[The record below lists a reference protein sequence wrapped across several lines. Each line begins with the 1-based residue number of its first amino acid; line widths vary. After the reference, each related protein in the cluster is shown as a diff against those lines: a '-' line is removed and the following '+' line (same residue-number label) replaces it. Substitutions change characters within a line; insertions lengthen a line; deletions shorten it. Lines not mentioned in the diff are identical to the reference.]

1 MAVYVHKYLTQQMFP
16 QLLQHAGA
24 QAWEKDLGSF
34 LFQEVSHNDHNQLL
48 YGHLGPMVGAG
59 GGRELPYAFY
69 TDRSTTSPPQYS

>member
-48 YGHLGPMVGAG
+48 YGHLGPT
-59 GGRELPYAFY
+59 L
-69 TDRSTTSPPQYS
+69 DL